1 LQAALSSAQD
11 EGMSFPQFVD
21 HIVFRVSAL
30 DRAESFYSALLGVPG
45 YRTEDSLMYMVG
57 ETRLFLTL
65 SSEADGGR
73 AEKERAGMNH
83 IAFGVNSLKE
93 LEAVQ
98 LRLDAARIA
107 HSGAKLEPH
116 GRREFL
122 WLDDPD
128 GIRIEFYV
136 RPPGE

>member
-1 LQAALSSAQD
+1 
-11 EGMSFPQFVD
+11 MSFPQFVD
-21 HIVFRVSAL
+21 HLVFRVSGLEAS
-30 DRAESFYSALLGVPG
+30 EQFYSTLLGEPG

-65 SSEADGGR
+65 SPEAEGNR

-83 IAFGVNSLKE
+83 IAFGLNSLKE
-93 LEAVQ
+93 LETVQ
-98 LRLDAARIA
+98 LRLDTARIA
-107 HSGAKLEPH
+107 HSGTKLDPY
-116 GRREFL
+116 GSREFL

>member
-1 LQAALSSAQD
+1 
-11 EGMSFPQFVD
+11 MSFPQFVD
-21 HIVFRVSAL
+21 HLVFRVSAL
-30 DRAESFYSALLGVPG
+30 DAAEQFYSALLGEPG
-45 YRTEDSLMYMVG
+45 YRTEDSLMYIVG

-65 SSEADGGR
+65 SAEADGSR

-83 IAFGVNSLKE
+83 IAFGLNSLKE

-98 LRLDAARIA
+98 LRLDTARIA
-107 HSGAKLEPH
+107 HSGTKHDPY
-116 GRREFL
+116 GTREFL